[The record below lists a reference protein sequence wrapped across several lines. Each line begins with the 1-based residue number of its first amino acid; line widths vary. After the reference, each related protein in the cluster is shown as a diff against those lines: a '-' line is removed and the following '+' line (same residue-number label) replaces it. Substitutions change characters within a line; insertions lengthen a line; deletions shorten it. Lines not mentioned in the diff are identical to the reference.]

1 MKFIQRKDIDLK
13 KWDALVKSD
22 SINSVFSLA
31 TYLDAVSEN
40 WCVLTDDNYSNGI
53 ALPYSNKFGVKTCY
67 TPIFVRELNWCG
79 EKTIENKHLF
89 SLLKNEFAAGQLSSS
104 MLLSEEQ
111 KEEFIYQSIEKDQEV
126 VLNSQAKRML
136 AKFKKSS
143 MSCEFVTSTDEVFQ
157 HIYKELPKKVSS
169 LNERSLASLEKLVA
183 QLQAENLL
191 KVLVVKEEGEVVGG
205 IFLVEFNGSL
215 LYLKGAFTA
224 ESKKEGAMYAIM
236 EKAIAYSKEKGLN
249 FDFGGSRVEGVRRF
263 NVNLGGEDRVYYS
276 YNWDNAPLWF
286 KWLKKAKQA
295 WKRK

>member
-22 SINSVFSLA
+22 SKNSAFSLS

-53 ALPYSNKFGVKTCY
+53 ALPFTINFGVKTCY
-67 TPIFVRELNWCG
+67 TPIFVRLLDWCG
-79 EKTIENKHLF
+79 EKKVEDQTFI
-89 SLLKNEFAAGQLSSS
+89 SLLKKEFAAGQLSSS
-104 MLLSEEQ
+104 LLLSEEP
-111 KEEFIYQSIEKDQEV
+111 KEEFVCQFIEKDQEV

-143 MSCEFVTSTDEVFQ
+143 MSFEFVTSTDEVFQ

-169 LNERSLASLEKLVA
+169 LNDRSLSSLEKLVA

-191 KVLVVKEEGEVVGG
+191 KVLVVKEEKVVVGG
-205 IFLVEFNGSL
+205 IFLVEFKGSL

-286 KWLKKAKQA
+286 KWLKKAKHA